1 MNDNLR
7 NISLQYIKGDNYEKI
22 ICFSQ
27 KDINTIKKILT
38 KPNYNETNY
47 NRLKKILIV
56 EKSSIGE
63 SLLEDLINYIS
74 LKDLKENIED
84 AIKEKQKNLET
95 IKKDNNDSSNNI
107 SNKLKELTKISKNLE
122 AKATELYNLIDDN
135 ETEKNDE
142 SKYNGLKDVLIN
154 LYNSSCEKLKTL
166 YNCDEDITD
175 KIDIENLENLEKFI
189 QSNKDSKK
197 DTINIYIC
205 QCINYLKN
213 KNIPEHDKK
222 NYLEFVKKLLY
233 FLTILIKLESEINLN
248 NKEKNKVINDN
259 LEKLIKIFKKYLYI
273 CENNIKKYE
282 RIFDYNDIGSIDEA
296 FMIETY
302 SKFLKKLHKLKQNL
316 ENKDTEKIK
325 RELINYLDKFFNL
338 HGINNPEKIEN
349 KTEID
354 YIVQRILNYT

>member
-27 KDINTIKKILT
+27 KDISTIKKILT
-38 KPNYNETNY
+38 KKNYNETNY
-47 NRLKKILIV
+47 NKLKKILIV

-74 LKDLKENIED
+74 LKDLKEKIEE

-95 IKKDNNDSSNNI
+95 IKKDNNDSSNDI
-107 SNKLKELTKISKNLE
+107 SNKLKELTKIRKNLE
-122 AKATELYNLIDDN
+122 AKATELYNLMDDN
-135 ETEKNDE
+135 ETEKIDE
-142 SKYNGLKDVLIN
+142 SKYNGLKDELYNLIN
-154 LYNSSCEKLKTL
+154 TSCKKLKDL
-166 YNCDEDITD
+166 YNCDKDIKD
-175 KIDIENLENLEKFI
+175 EIDIVNLENLEKFI
-189 QSNKDSKK
+189 LSNKDSKK

-205 QCINYLKN
+205 QCINYFKKN
-213 KNIPEHDKK
+213 NIPEHDIKF
-222 NYLEFVKKLLY
+222 YLVFVKKLLY

-248 NKEKNKVINDN
+248 NKKENKVINDD
-259 LEKLIKIFKKYLYI
+259 LEKLIKIFKKYIYI
-273 CENNIKKYE
+273 CKNNIKKYE

-296 FMIETY
+296 FMIESY

>member
-38 KPNYNETNY
+38 KSNYNETNY

-107 SNKLKELTKISKNLE
+107 SNKLKELTKIRKNLE
-122 AKATELYNLIDDN
+122 AKATELYNLNDDN

-142 SKYNGLKDVLIN
+142 SKYNGLKDELYKLIN
-154 LYNSSCEKLKTL
+154 TSCEKLKTL
-166 YNCDEDITD
+166 YNCEDIKD
-175 KIDIENLENLEKFI
+175 EIDIENLEKFI
-189 QSNKDSKK
+189 ISNKDSKK

-205 QCINYLKN
+205 QCINYFKN
-213 KNIPEHDKK
+213 KNIPQHDKK

-248 NKEKNKVINDN
+248 NKKENKVINDN
-259 LEKLIKIFKKYLYI
+259 LENLIKIFKKFIYI
-273 CENNIKKYE
+273 CKNNIKKYE

-296 FMIETY
+296 FMIESY

-325 RELINYLDKFFNL
+325 RELINYFDKFFNL